1 MNLNKK
7 ILIIDDDTISLAIIK
22 KLLCSSFHLLMAEN
36 GSQALKII
44 DKNNAP
50 DLIIV
55 DIHLPGINGVE
66 LIKTLKK
73 MEKVKAA
80 PIIVISGL
88 DDELYKSSLKNMGI
102 ENILLKPIDRDSFK
116 RLVKK
121 ILV

>member
-7 ILIIDDDTISLAIIK
+7 ILIIDDDTISLTIIK
-22 KLLCSSFHLLMAEN
+22 KLLCSSFQLLMAEN
-36 GSQALKII
+36 AYQALKII

-66 LIKTLKK
+66 LIKTLKT
-73 MEKVKAA
+73 MEKVKSAS
-80 PIIVISGL
+80 IIVISGL
-88 DDELYKSSLKNMGI
+88 DDEHYKSTLKNMGV
-102 ENILLKPIDRDSFK
+102 ENILLKPIDRESFK
-116 RLVKK
+116 KLVKN